1 MNYHLHASHL
11 QLDGFR
17 DNSATENTLVTG
29 KFRFYPDD
37 YSDWTFLVSQFNS
50 PLAEDPGA
58 LTREEADGEYS
69 ERMLERV
76 RVAHELVSELDVNL
90 PGVAIIVRMRE
101 QMFTLRSDLER
112 SLRELRE
119 RLEEE

>member
-1 MNYHLHASHL
+1 MSFYSRSQIAKLL
-11 QLDGFR
+11 ELDEGFLT
-17 DNSATENTLVTG
+17 SLETEEIIEIDAPEG
-29 KFRFYPDD
+29 
-37 YSDWTFLVSQFNS
+37 
-50 PLAEDPGA
+50 AE
-58 LTREEADGEYS
+58 GEYS

>member
-1 MNYHLHASHL
+1 MSFYSRSRIAKLL
-11 QLDGFR
+11 EIDEGF
-17 DNSATENTLVTG
+17 
-29 KFRFYPDD
+29 
-37 YSDWTFLVSQFNS
+37 
-50 PLAEDPGA
+50 
-58 LTREEADGEYS
+58 LTSLESEEILEIDAPEEADGEYS

-112 SLRELRE
+112 SLRELRD